1 MKKKSHR
8 VERLSEQIRRDLAQ
22 IILKELR
29 DPRLMWV
36 SLTHVHLTPDYAH
49 AKVFFSVLNEKDA
62 WAIGDSLN
70 KSAAFLRNVLGKN
83 WQAHTLPHLQ
93 FVYDE
98 SLLAGQQ
105 MENLI
110 KEALS
115 KTAED
120 ENPR

>member
-22 IILKELR
+22 IIARELK
-29 DPRLMWV
+29 DPRLLWV
-36 SLTHVHLTPDYAH
+36 SLTEVLLTPDYAH
-49 AKVFFSVLNEKDA
+49 AKVFFSVLKEEDAEKTTEV
-62 WAIGDSLN
+62 LN
-70 KSAAFLRNVLGKN
+70 KSAPFLRNALGKN
-83 WQAHTLPHLQ
+83 WSAHTLPQLQ
-93 FVYDE
+93 FFYDE
-98 SLLAGQQ
+98 SLLAGQK

-115 KTAED
+115 KTATD